1 MSDISV
7 VLSRQMEFVQD
18 GNFYYLRIVATSST
32 VDPAVFLL
40 ERSRT
45 VLTSDDD
52 NVPVF
57 PVVDN
62 ASASGGVSSNSSYYK
77 PWKWSPMSFLRVCT
91 DSEMVSIGVEDPFLA
106 ENYADFIDND
116 SLETA
121 KTYTHTPVVEG
132 ALRLID
138 PSDNTSPY
146 VGTAVI
152 ALYGQQHAPTYS
164 FGYHRYRS
172 NHFQIRVEDVA
183 SADRLYRMVS
193 ASVAGLIQPVGN
205 VGSDLELHVVGGF
218 TPVVSGVPF
227 SVYPGDQVRVI
238 ASGGTGRYTYSF
250 ETPTASTTCAMDQDV
265 ITFGSVVTEN
275 PNGTWSPQLS
285 AEHYDANTTTTVTV
299 TDSQGATNSL
309 TFRIVSPELFTDDSF
324 KKVVAVPDSYYETV
338 RSSDLT
344 TEETNSFLG
353 DVQSQ
358 HLGQG
363 NQTQKPS

>member
-1 MSDISV
+1 
-7 VLSRQMEFVQD
+7 MEFVAVE
-18 GNFYYLRIVATSST
+18 NFYYLQIIATSDT

-45 VLTSDDD
+45 LLASDDD

-106 ENYADFIDND
+106 ENYADFIANN
-116 SLETA
+116 SLETD

-132 ALRLID
+132 ALRLIA
-138 PSDNTSPY
+138 PSDKTSPY

-183 SADRLYRMVS
+183 SADRLY
-193 ASVAGLIQPVGN
+193 
-205 VGSDLELHVVGGF
+205 
-218 TPVVSGVPF
+218 
-227 SVYPGDQVRVI
+227 
-238 ASGGTGRYTYSF
+238 
-250 ETPTASTTCAMDQDV
+250 
-265 ITFGSVVTEN
+265 
-275 PNGTWSPQLS
+275 
-285 AEHYDANTTTTVTV
+285 
-299 TDSQGATNSL
+299 
-309 TFRIVSPELFTDDSF
+309 
-324 KKVVAVPDSYYETV
+324 
-338 RSSDLT
+338 
-344 TEETNSFLG
+344 
-353 DVQSQ
+353 
-358 HLGQG
+358 
-363 NQTQKPS
+363 